1 MAKEESLLTHLD
13 RLLADKPPE
22 FKAKVLRF
30 ALDSGMKPDDPAF
43 RLVQYIGYLAQLT
56 ETAPDQWKELF
67 EDLEEELN
75 EWRKTTISQLG
86 VVADNSQEIKNLATN
101 CDRLG
106 TTLDALD
113 LTAKQ
118 LLMQMRTSAER
129 LTKSNDAGIKK
140 EITALTEELKEFQ
153 RTQKFMSSA
162 IFETQGGMRETIKIL
177 STKKQ
182 SFLEKKWNNL
192 ENKFANKLNNLIG
205 NSTSELAWNLI
216 GCITTLLGAFILFW
230 LASLFWVS
238 TVFGIV
244 QPPATVT
251 TLSPSLQETIT
262 EIYNKVDYNYT
273 KLSRVEQALGTD
285 PHQKKK

>member
-1 MAKEESLLTHLD
+1 MVKNNRDPNKSHLD
-13 RLLADKPPE
+13 NLLADKPPQ
-22 FKAKVLRF
+22 FQAKVLRF
-30 ALDSGMKPDDPAF
+30 ALDSGIKQNDPAF

-118 LLMQMRTSAER
+118 LLEQMRTSAEH
-129 LTKSNDAGIKK
+129 LTKSNNAGVKK
-140 EITALTEELKEFQ
+140 EITALTEKLKDFQ

-162 IFETQGGMRETIKIL
+162 IIETQSGMGEIIKML
-177 STKKQ
+177 STKKH
-182 SFLEKKWNNL
+182 SPLEKK
-192 ENKFANKLNNLIG
+192 KKLNNLIG
-205 NSTSELAWNLI
+205 ILNFEWNWGNFI
-216 GCITTLLGAFILFW
+216 GLVASIFIFW
-230 LASLFWVS
+230 LASLFWAYSIFNV
-238 TVFGIV
+238 I
-244 QPPATVT
+244 QPSVILPSSLT
-251 TLSPSLQETIT
+251 TSITKIDETT
-262 EIYNKVDYNYT
+262 GYNYT
-273 KLSRVEQALGTD
+273 KLSRIEKALGTD

>member
-1 MAKEESLLTHLD
+1 MPKEESLLSHLD

-30 ALDSGMKPDDPAF
+30 ALDSGMKPTDPAF

-86 VVADNSQEIKNLATN
+86 VVAENSQEIKNLATN

-106 TTLDALD
+106 ITLDALD

-118 LLMQMRTSAER
+118 LLMQMRISAER

-162 IFETQGGMRETIKIL
+162 IFETQGGMREAIKIL

-182 SFLEKKWNNL
+182 GFLEKKWINL

-205 NSTSELAWNLI
+205 KSTSELAWNLI
-216 GCITTLLGAFILFW
+216 GCFSSIVGAFILFW
-230 LASLFWVS
+230 IVSLVWIS
-238 TVFGIV
+238 TVVAVI
-244 QPPATVT
+244 Q
-251 TLSPSLQETIT
+251 PSLQFPSDLKETIT
-262 EIYNKVDYNYT
+262 KTYEKVDYNYT
-273 KLSRVEQALGTD
+273 KLMRVEKVLGTD
-285 PHQKKK
+285 PHEKKK

>member
-1 MAKEESLLTHLD
+1 MAKEEKEESLITHLD

-30 ALDSGMKPDDPAF
+30 ALDSGMRPDDPAF
-43 RLVQYIGYLAQLT
+43 RLVGYIGYLAQLT

-67 EDLEEELN
+67 EDLETELN

-86 VVADNSQEIKNLATN
+86 VLADNSQEIRNLATN

-118 LLMQMRTSAER
+118 LLEQMRTSAEH
-129 LTKSNDAGIKK
+129 LTKSNNAGIKK
-140 EITALTEELKEFQ
+140 EITALTEQLKDFQ
-153 RTQKFMSSA
+153 RTQKFMNSA
-162 IFETQGGMRETIKIL
+162 IFETQSGMGEIIKIL

-182 SFLEKKWNNL
+182 SPLEK
-192 ENKFANKLNNLIG
+192 KLNNLIG
-205 NSTSELAWNLI
+205 ILNFEWNWGNLI
-216 GCITTLLGAFILFW
+216 RFFSSIVGAFILFW
-230 LASLFWVS
+230 IASLFWVS
-238 TVFGIV
+238 IVFDIV
-244 QPPATVT
+244 QPPVT
-251 TLSPSLQETIT
+251 AATLSPPLQETIT

-273 KLSRVEQALGTD
+273 KLTRVEKALGTD
-285 PHQKKK
+285 PHQKKR